1 MRDGSGNGTG
11 GPAVEAAGGG
21 GVAPEGSYGI
31 VVIGASWGGLHAIGE
46 IVRALPGDLAAPVA
60 IVQHRSR
67 ESDHLLAE
75 LLQDQTALTV
85 REVDDKEPILP
96 GYAYVAP
103 PDYHMLV
110 DGPYF
115 SLTVDAPVRYS
126 RPSIDVTFASAA
138 DSYGDRVIG
147 VVLTG
152 ANEDGAAGL
161 LRITERGGYPIV
173 QDPETAEVR
182 TMPTAA
188 TRAVP
193 GADVLPL
200 EGIAPRLVALCGRT
214 SRPAQPATQQAER
227 LGLRARLARASR
239 RGPS

>member
-1 MRDGSGNGTG
+1 
-11 GPAVEAAGGG
+11 VAAGAGG
-21 GVAPEGSYGI
+21 DVAPQGSYGI

-46 IVRALPGDLAAPVA
+46 IVAGLPVDFAAPLAV
-60 IVQHRSR
+60 VQHRSR
-67 ESDHLLAE
+67 ESDHLLGD
-75 LLQDQTALTV
+75 LLQDRTPLTV

-96 GYAYVAP
+96 GHVYVAP

-126 RPSIDVTFASAA
+126 RPSIDVTFTSAA

-161 LRITERGGYPIV
+161 ARIVALGGYPIV
-173 QDPETAEVR
+173 QDPATAEVR
-182 TMPTAA
+182 TMPVSAQ
-188 TRAVP
+188 RAVP
-193 GADVLPL
+193 GAEVLPL
-200 EGIAPRLVALCGRT
+200 DGIAARLVALCGRA
-214 SRPAQPATQQAER
+214 SHPAQPAAQQA
-227 LGLRARLARASR
+227 ARVGMRSRIARAA
-239 RGPS
+239 RGRNP